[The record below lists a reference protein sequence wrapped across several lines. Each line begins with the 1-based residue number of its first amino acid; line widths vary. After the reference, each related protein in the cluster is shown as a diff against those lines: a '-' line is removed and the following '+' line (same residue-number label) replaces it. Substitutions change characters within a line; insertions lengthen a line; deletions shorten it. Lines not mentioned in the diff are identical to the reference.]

1 LKVVKVFSWFNKLT
15 DYAKEKKGK
24 RRIENLVIILI
35 VGIIIII
42 VASSFTSD
50 GKNKKNTQEP
60 KGEIALI
67 TNEPDDKIKKLE
79 QRLESILSEIEGA
92 GTVKVMVTG
101 ITDGEVVH
109 AYNQIEENSVT
120 EEKDNTDRTGRTD
133 EYRREQEMVF
143 MEANAGGRV
152 PVIIKSYEPEIKGV
166 VVVADGAGSSI
177 IRQNIKDAVAAL
189 TGLPAHK
196 INVLKRK

>member
-1 LKVVKVFSWFNKLT
+1 MFSWFNKLT

-120 EEKDNTDRTGRTD
+120 EEKDNTDCTGRTD

>member
-1 LKVVKVFSWFNKLT
+1 MFSWFSKLM
-15 DYAKEKKGK
+15 DYTKEKKGK

>member
-1 LKVVKVFSWFNKLT
+1 MFSWFNKLT

-109 AYNQIEENSVT
+109 AYNQIEENNVT

>member
-1 LKVVKVFSWFNKLT
+1 MFSWFNKLT

>member
-1 LKVVKVFSWFNKLT
+1 VVKVFSWFNKLT

>member
-1 LKVVKVFSWFNKLT
+1 VVKVFSWFNKLT

-50 GKNKKNTQEP
+50 GKNKNNTQEP

>member
-1 LKVVKVFSWFNKLT
+1 MFGWLNKLT
-15 DYAKEKKGK
+15 DYVKEKKGR

-42 VASSFTSD
+42 VASSFTGS
-50 GKNKKNTQEP
+50 GKNKKNTQQT
-60 KGEIALI
+60 K
-67 TNEPDDKIKKLE
+67 NEVTIVSGVIEDRIEKLE

-92 GTVKVMVTG
+92 GTVKVMITG

-109 AYNQIEENSVT
+109 AYNQVEENSIR
-120 EEKDNTDRTGRTD
+120 EEKDNTDHSARTD
-133 EYRREQEMVF
+133 EYRREHEMVF
-143 MEANAGGRV
+143 IETSTGERM

-166 VVVADGAGSSI
+166 VVVADGAGSGTV
-177 IRQNIKDAVAAL
+177 RQNIKDAVEAL
-189 TGLPAHK
+189 PGLPPHR

>member
-1 LKVVKVFSWFNKLT
+1 VVKVFSWFNKLT

-152 PVIIKSYEPEIKGV
+152 PVIIKSYEPEIKGA

>member
-1 LKVVKVFSWFNKLT
+1 VFSWFNKLT

>member
-1 LKVVKVFSWFNKLT
+1 MFSWFNKLT

-143 MEANAGGRV
+143 MEANTGGRV

>member
-1 LKVVKVFSWFNKLT
+1 MFSWFNKLT

-67 TNEPDDKIKKLE
+67 TNEPDDKIKKL
-79 QRLESILSEIEGA
+79 
-92 GTVKVMVTG
+92 
-101 ITDGEVVH
+101 
-109 AYNQIEENSVT
+109 
-120 EEKDNTDRTGRTD
+120 
-133 EYRREQEMVF
+133 
-143 MEANAGGRV
+143 
-152 PVIIKSYEPEIKGV
+152 
-166 VVVADGAGSSI
+166 
-177 IRQNIKDAVAAL
+177 
-189 TGLPAHK
+189 
-196 INVLKRK
+196 

>member
-1 LKVVKVFSWFNKLT
+1 MFSWFNKLT

-177 IRQNIKDAVAAL
+177 IRQNIKDAVTAL

>member
-1 LKVVKVFSWFNKLT
+1 MFDWFNKLK
-15 DYAKEKKGK
+15 DYAKEKKGR

-42 VASSFTSD
+42 VASSFTGD
-50 GKNKKNTQEP
+50 GKNKKNTQQA
-60 KGEIALI
+60 KDEIVLVSVG
-67 TNEPDDKIKKLE
+67 TEDKITKLE

-109 AYNQIEENSVT
+109 AYNQIEENSIT
-120 EEKDNTDRTGRTD
+120 EEKDNTERTGRTD

-143 MEANAGGRV
+143 IEASTGERV
-152 PVIIKSYEPEIKGV
+152 PVVIKSYEPEIKGV
-166 VVVADGAGSSI
+166 VVVADGAGSSAV
-177 IRQNIKDAVAAL
+177 RQDIKAAVEAL

>member
-1 LKVVKVFSWFNKLT
+1 VVKVFKWFNKLT

-42 VASSFTSD
+42 VASSFKSD
-50 GKNKKNTQEP
+50 GKNKKNTQEA
-60 KGEIALI
+60 KGEITLI
-67 TNEPDDKIKKLE
+67 SGEPDDKIKKLE

-109 AYNQIEENSVT
+109 AFNQIEENSIT
-120 EEKDNTDRTGRTD
+120 EEKDNTERTGRTD

-143 MEANAGGRV
+143 MEANTGERV

-166 VVVADGAGSSI
+166 VVVADGAGSSEV
-177 IRQNIKDAVAAL
+177 RQDIKAAVQAL

>member
-1 LKVVKVFSWFNKLT
+1 MVKVFSWFNKLT

>member
-1 LKVVKVFSWFNKLT
+1 VFDWFNKLK
-15 DYAKEKKGK
+15 DYAKEKKGR

-42 VASSFTSD
+42 VASSFTGD
-50 GKNKKNTQEP
+50 GKNKKNTQQA
-60 KGEIALI
+60 KDEIVLVSVG
-67 TNEPDDKIKKLE
+67 TEDKITKLE

-109 AYNQIEENSVT
+109 AYNQIEENSIT
-120 EEKDNTDRTGRTD
+120 EEKDNTERTGRTD

-143 MEANAGGRV
+143 IEASTGERV
-152 PVIIKSYEPEIKGV
+152 PVVIKSYEPEIKGV
-166 VVVADGAGSSI
+166 VVVADGAGSSAV
-177 IRQNIKDAVAAL
+177 RQDIKAAVEAL